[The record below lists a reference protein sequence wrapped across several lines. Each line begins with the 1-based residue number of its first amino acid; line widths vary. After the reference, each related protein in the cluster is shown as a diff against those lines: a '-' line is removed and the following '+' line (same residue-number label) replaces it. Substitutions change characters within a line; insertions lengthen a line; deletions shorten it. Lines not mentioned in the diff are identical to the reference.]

1 MGRWT
6 ARRATGTGFRD
17 GKASRRAP
25 RAHLHERL
33 LEDADV
39 RGGTAERGPAHEHE
53 REEDVLVR
61 RVDELR
67 RGGKGVEGAGGVS
80 HMRGAVTADRRAR
93 RCIARTLG
101 FSSADSG
108 STGLSVALTGVT
120 IATSRVWRASALA
133 ADQGHSSVS
142 FYSFTR
148 HRRQLVHSHRLIS
161 HEVL

>member
-1 MGRWT
+1 MCAAGPPNAVQPMSTNEKKMSLYVAWT
-6 ARRATGTGFRD
+6 SCEG
-17 GKASRRAP
+17 
-25 RAHLHERL
+25 
-33 LEDADV
+33 
-39 RGGTAERGPAHEHE
+39 
-53 REEDVLVR
+53 
-61 RVDELR
+61 
-67 RGGKGVEGAGGVS
+67 GGKGVEGAGDVS

-133 ADQGHSSVS
+133 ADQGHS

-148 HRRQLVHSHRLIS
+148 HRRQLVNSHRLIS
-161 HEVL
+161 HDFL